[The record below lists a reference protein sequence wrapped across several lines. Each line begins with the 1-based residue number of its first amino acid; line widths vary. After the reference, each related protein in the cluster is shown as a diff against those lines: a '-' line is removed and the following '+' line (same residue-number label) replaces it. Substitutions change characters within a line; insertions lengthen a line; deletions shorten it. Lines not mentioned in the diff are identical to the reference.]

1 MRNLAELIEQYLRGI
16 LTQNNMVE
24 LQRRE
29 LAKIFRCAP
38 SQINYVLETRFTLDR
53 GFIVESKR
61 GGGGYIRITQVKW
74 QSAANLPQLVKELVP
89 ESLNQS
95 ETEVLLS
102 GLVQKELIGAEAAQL
117 ALQLMVND
125 FRDLPAE
132 YADYLRSKF
141 LKALLLV
148 LGSREQE

>member
-16 LTQNNMVE
+16 LTQTNMVE
-24 LQRRE
+24 MQRRE

-74 QSAANLPQLVKELVP
+74 QTAANLPQLVKELVP
-89 ESLNQS
+89 DSISQNEAEL
-95 ETEVLLS
+95 LLS
-102 GLVQKELIGAEAAQL
+102 DLVQKELIDAEDAQL
-117 ALQLMVND
+117 ALQLMIND
-125 FRDLPAE
+125 FEDFPPE
-132 YADYLRSKF
+132 YAGHLRSKF

-148 LGSREQE
+148 LGSKDRE

>member
-1 MRNLAELIEQYLRGI
+1 MRNLAELIEQYLRNI
-16 LTQNNMVE
+16 LLQNQMVE

-74 QSAANLPQLVKELVP
+74 QSADNLPQLIEQLIPKTICENDAEEL
-89 ESLNQS
+89 LFN
-95 ETEVLLS
+95 
-102 GLVQKELIGAEAAQL
+102 LVNKELINTEAAQM
-117 ALQLMVND
+117 AFQMMTKE
-125 FRDLPAE
+125 FADLPTQ
-132 YADYLRSKF
+132 YADCLRAKF

-148 LGSREQE
+148 LGSQEHE